1 MNKFE
6 KLISTNSDV
15 TLQRRAGILSNE
27 SKMAQED
34 IIATIKRAI
43 NQEELTL
50 MSLTDFAP
58 TQTTSLQPGNF
69 AQGGATEWAQNLQKC
84 KENIYNLKIK
94 LQIAEET
101 YNEYFTEET
110 TEEA

>member
-6 KLISTNSDV
+6 KLISANSDA
-15 TLQRRAGILSNE
+15 TLQRRAGIISNE

-34 IIATIKRAI
+34 IIATIKRAL

-50 MSLTDFAP
+50 MSLTDFAL
-58 TQTTSLQPGNF
+58 TETTSLQPGNF
-69 AQGGATEWAQNLQKC
+69 TKGGASEWAQELQKC

-94 LQIAEET
+94 LKIAEET
-101 YNEYFTEET
+101 YNEFFTKET